1 MKTPPALSLYAAFAL
16 TIALVLTA
24 SAASAQFRPRPIE
37 DPATGEQ
44 YHVEASAGF
53 WFPTADMTISSES
66 LGVVGSTIDFKQ
78 DLGLTDQHFSELHLV
93 VRPARH
99 HKFRFQYIPI
109 SYEQTTV
116 LKREIVF
123 NGQKYV
129 IGLPANSSLDWKAYR
144 LGYEYDF
151 ISRDRGFVGAILD
164 VKLTDVTATL
174 ATPAAPAEFTQQ
186 RVPIPAIG
194 GIFRVYPVPNLSITG
209 EVTGFKLPADVLK
222 DTQGHYVDIDFYGT
236 LNFTNYIGVQIGYRS
251 FDVGYI
257 VDTDTGSFNLR
268 GLYFGI
274 VARY

>member
-1 MKTPPALSLYAAFAL
+1 MKTQPALPVYATCAL
-16 TIALVLTA
+16 TLVMLLTA
-24 SAASAQFRPRPIE
+24 DSANAQFRPRPID

-53 WFPTADMTISSES
+53 WFPTADMTISSQS

-78 DLGLTDQHFSELHLV
+78 DLGLTDQHFPELHLV
-93 VRPARH
+93 LRPARN

-109 SYEQTTV
+109 SYDQTTV
-116 LKREIVF
+116 LTREIVF

-129 IGLPANSSLDWKAYR
+129 VGLPTNSTLDWKAYR
-144 LGYEYDF
+144 IGYEYDF
-151 ISRDRGFVGAILD
+151 ISMDRGYAGAVLD
-164 VKLTDVTATL
+164 IKLTEVRATL
-174 ATPAAPAEFTQQ
+174 ATPAAAAEFTEQ

-209 EVTGFKLPADVLK
+209 EVTGFKLPANVFEN
-222 DTQGHYVDIDFYGT
+222 TQGHYVDIDFYGT
-236 LNFTNYIGVQIGYRS
+236 LNFTNYIGAQIGYRS

-257 VDTDTGSFNLR
+257 VKTDTGSFKLR
-268 GLYFGI
+268 GLYFGV

>member
-1 MKTPPALSLYAAFAL
+1 MKIRSVLSVYAPVAL
-16 TIALVLTA
+16 TLGLLLTA
-24 SAASAQFRPRPIE
+24 NTASAQFRPRPIE
-37 DPATGEQ
+37 DPATGER
-44 YHVEASAGF
+44 YHVEAAAGF
-53 WFPTADMTISSES
+53 WFPTADITISSES

-93 VRPARH
+93 LRPGRH

-109 SYEQTTV
+109 TYEQTTV

-129 IGLPANSSLDWKAYR
+129 VGLPTNSSLDWKAYR

-151 ISRDRGFVGAILD
+151 ISRDRGFAGVVLD
-164 VKLTDVTATL
+164 VKLTDVMATL

-194 GIFRVYPVPNLSITG
+194 GIFRVYPAPNLSITG
-209 EVTGFKLPADVLK
+209 EITGFKLPADVFK
-222 DTQGHYVDIDFYGT
+222 DRQGHYVDVDFYGT
-236 LNFTNYIGVQIGYRS
+236 LNFTNYIGAQVGYRS

-257 VDTDTGSFNLR
+257 VRTDTGSFNLR
-268 GLYFGI
+268 GLYFGV